1 MVLSVEEITFDRLPP
16 QNRDRGLL
24 VGDSL
29 DMVGAVG
36 VDPDDRRLLEVLVT
50 QTVPPLPGRNLLNN
64 DRLEQDAVDFLQH
77 VATGSKAF
85 EESQF
90 SSEQD

>member
-29 DMVGAVG
+29 DMEGAVG

-64 DRLEQDAVDFLQH
+64 DRLEQDAVHFLQH
-77 VATGSKAF
+77 LGTGSKAF

>member
-29 DMVGAVG
+29 DMEGAVG
-36 VDPDDRRLLEVLVT
+36 VNPDDRRLLEVLVT
-50 QTVPPLPGRNLLNN
+50 QTVPTLPGRNLLNN
-64 DRLEQDAVDFLQH
+64 DRLEQDAIDFLQH
-77 VATGSKAF
+77 VATF
-85 EESQF
+85 LTEF
-90 SSEQD
+90 

>member
-1 MVLSVEEITFDRLPP
+1 ME
-16 QNRDRGLL
+16 
-24 VGDSL
+24 
-29 DMVGAVG
+29 GAVG
-36 VDPDDRRLLEVLVT
+36 VNPDDRRLLEVLVT

-64 DRLEQDAVDFLQH
+64 DRLEQDAVHFLQH
-77 VATGSKAF
+77 LGTGSKAF

>member
-1 MVLSVEEITFDRLPP
+1 
-16 QNRDRGLL
+16 
-24 VGDSL
+24 
-29 DMVGAVG
+29 MVGAVG

-77 VATGSKAF
+77 VATF
-85 EESQF
+85 LTEF
-90 SSEQD
+90 